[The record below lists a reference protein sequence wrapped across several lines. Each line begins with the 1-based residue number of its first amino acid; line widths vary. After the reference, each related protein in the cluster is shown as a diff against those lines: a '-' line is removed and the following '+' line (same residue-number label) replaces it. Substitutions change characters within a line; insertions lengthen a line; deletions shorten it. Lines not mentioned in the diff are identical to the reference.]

1 MTGNAVLVFEPE
13 HGGHQPA
20 YVRLLAEWVSVQ
32 RASCRVVFAVPG
44 RLLERLQ
51 REDAFNLRQQA
62 GCEVIEIAPAGR
74 GRLLPGAAASAL
86 VRTPAADGGT
96 GATRVRSPRDLPVSR
111 PTATRTG
118 VAAAAAAPDVTLSGI
133 LFRPSVHE
141 IYAATAGASVAERL
155 RDYRKRLLYRL
166 MLRNPILTDVLSLD
180 PYFPSFA
187 HARFGGGNKVRAL
200 PDPVVTTP
208 AATDQPHIGADLLES
223 IRGRE
228 VTFTLFGALADRK
241 GVLQV
246 LDALSLLPESSRAKA
261 RVVLAGN
268 VEPGIAEEFREA
280 HRCACIASHGA
291 DDSLRVVD
299 RFLTTPELAW
309 LVRQSTV
316 ILAPYQRF
324 VGSSGVLGWAAEA
337 RKPVIAQDYGL
348 IGALV
353 RNYRLGL
360 AVDASDPA
368 RIAEAM
374 SQLVQPGQIEV
385 AAAAARWDAFLVD
398 RRPEAFAAAVF
409 ADLLATEGRRGMSR
423 AAAPQVAVAASGW
436 TARPRCVA
444 AAAAPG
450 RHSTSPSRWC
460 CRAASSSRW
469 PCRC

>member
-51 REDAFNLRQQA
+51 REDAFDLRQQA
-62 GCEVIEIAPAGR
+62 GCEVIEIAPAAADACCQGPLYR
-74 GRLLPGAAASAL
+74 RSFARLRLMAELVPRASARHVICL
-86 VRTPAADGGT
+86 FLDPLQLALALQR
-96 GATRVRSPRDLPVSR
+96 RLPR
-111 PTATRTG
+111 
-118 VAAAAAAPDVTLSGI
+118 DVTLSGI
-133 LFRPSVHE
+133 LFRPSVHK
-141 IYAATAGASVAERL
+141 IYAATAGSSVAERL
-155 RDYRKRLLYRL
+155 RDHRKQLLYRL

-187 HARFGGGNKVRAL
+187 QAEFGAGNKVRAL
-200 PDPVVTTP
+200 PDPVVTMP
-208 AATDQPHIGADLLES
+208 AATGQPHVGADLLES
-223 IRGRE
+223 VRGRE
-228 VTFTLFGALADRK
+228 VIFTLFGALAARK
-241 GVLQV
+241 GVLQL
-246 LDALSLLPESSRAKA
+246 LDALSLLSAPSRATA

-268 VEPGIAEEFREA
+268 VEPDIAEEFATRIQRLHA
-280 HRCACIASHGA
+280 AQGA
-291 DDSLRVVD
+291 DDCLRVVD

-348 IGALV
+348 VGALV

-360 AVDASDPA
+360 AVDASDPV

-374 SQLVQPGQIEV
+374 SQLVQPGQLEV

-409 ADLLATEGRRGMSR
+409 GNLLAIKGS
-423 AAAPQVAVAASGW
+423 AA
-436 TARPRCVA
+436 
-444 AAAAPG
+444 
-450 RHSTSPSRWC
+450 
-460 CRAASSSRW
+460 
-469 PCRC
+469 

>member
-51 REDAFNLRQQA
+51 REDAFDLRQQA
-62 GCEVIEIAPAGR
+62 GCEFIEIAPAAADACCQGPLYR
-74 GRLLPGAAASAL
+74 RSFARLRLMAELVPRASARHVICL
-86 VRTPAADGGT
+86 FLDPLQLALALQR
-96 GATRVRSPRDLPVSR
+96 RLPR
-111 PTATRTG
+111 
-118 VAAAAAAPDVTLSGI
+118 DVTLSGI

-141 IYAATAGASVAERL
+141 IYAATAGSSVAERL

-187 HARFGGGNKVRAL
+187 QAEFGAGNKVRAL
-200 PDPVVTTP
+200 PDPVVTMP
-208 AATDQPHIGADLLES
+208 AATGQPHVGADLLES
-223 IRGRE
+223 VRGRE
-228 VTFTLFGALADRK
+228 VIFTLFGALAARK
-241 GVLQV
+241 GVLQL
-246 LDALSLLPESSRAKA
+246 LDALSLLSAPSRATA

-268 VEPGIAEEFREA
+268 VEPDIAEEFATRIQRLHA
-280 HRCACIASHGA
+280 AQGA
-291 DDSLRVVD
+291 DDCLRVVD

-348 IGALV
+348 VGALV

-360 AVDASDPA
+360 AVDASDPV

-374 SQLVQPGQIEV
+374 SQLVQPGQLEV

-409 ADLLATEGRRGMSR
+409 GNLLAIKGS
-423 AAAPQVAVAASGW
+423 AA
-436 TARPRCVA
+436 
-444 AAAAPG
+444 
-450 RHSTSPSRWC
+450 
-460 CRAASSSRW
+460 
-469 PCRC
+469 